1 MDELSILMKES
12 DDDVANIR
20 LKLDNEQTTNEDHPR
35 RMLPIPCSIK
45 EDDNGGKSD
54 PTILVYG
61 GNTGLIGK
69 VTASRNAA
77 SVTAEVLTDKNCS
90 SVFLQNE
97 NLPRRWD
104 DDEDIRAV
112 AISNPNL
119 DANESRVALGFDS
132 GCTLFL
138 LYDTVGAKMKEY
150 QTHPFAVVTEREPN
164 GPKCRVESGPSFAA
178 PVRDIQFHPQSS
190 DWAVIAT
197 EEGVCMLRFQMSA
210 SEATYTKYFQE
221 EATKA
226 HDGSGVR
233 CVCFSPNGDI
243 VASLGMDGRLCLWY
257 VSLNSTSDDV
267 KPHRNWT
274 LIHRDATRCITK
286 RDTGEILG
294 ADPFDRS
301 CRPYFLSDTL
311 LVLPGETYLQF
322 RHIHSSSTDGKESWV
337 VTEQVESTKGHVESI
352 VTFTS
357 FNHRHDHHRKFLIA
371 TGRDNRITLWDVG
384 LKSNSKVK
392 VTAIFCLRQF

>member
-1 MDELSILMKES
+1 MKES
-12 DDDVANIR
+12 DDGVTVMNLR
-20 LKLDNEQTTNEDHPR
+20 LDGENSSSEEHPR
-35 RMLPIPCSIK
+35 RLLPIPRTDT
-45 EDDNGGKSD
+45 ENDNDGKSES
-54 PTILVYG
+54 TLLVYG
-61 GNTGLIGK
+61 GSTGLIRTICTPAGD
-69 VTASRNAA
+69 NAPI
-77 SVTAEVLTDKNCS
+77 VLDNDC
-90 SVFLQNE
+90 
-97 NLPRRWD
+97 LPRRWD

-112 AISNPNL
+112 AFSNPNL
-119 DANESRVALGFDS
+119 NSDESRVALGFDS

-138 LYDTVGAKMKEY
+138 LYDNVEAKIQEHQK
-150 QTHPFAVVTEREPN
+150 HPFVVVTDSEPN

-178 PVRDIQFHPQSS
+178 PVRDMQFHPQCS
-190 DWAVIAT
+190 DWVVIAT
-197 EEGVCMLRFQMSA
+197 EEGVCMLRFQFTSD
-210 SEATYTKYFQE
+210 ATFTKYFQE

-257 VSLNSTSDDV
+257 VSLKASSDDI

-294 ADPFDRS
+294 ADPCDRS
-301 CRPYFLSDTL
+301 CRPYFISDTL

-322 RHIHSSSTDGKESWV
+322 RHIHTISTDDKRSWL
-337 VTEQVESTKGHVESI
+337 VTDQVESTKGHFESI

-357 FNHRHDHHRKFLIA
+357 IDHMHDSTRKFLIA
-371 TGRDNRITLWDVG
+371 TGRDKRITVWDVDLN
-384 LKSNSKVK
+384 LKSKVR
-392 VTAIFCLRQF
+392 IFLV